1 MGKLKDIPKGL
12 QNFVAEV
19 QVELKKCAWPTRP
32 ELFES
37 TVMVIV
43 TSVILGFFVGFSD
56 LGLMKVLDLTVD
68 FVQAMLRR

>member
-1 MGKLKDIPKGL
+1 MGKLTDAGKGL
-12 QNFVAEV
+12 RNFVTEV

-43 TSVILGFFVGFSD
+43 TSLILGFFVGFSN
-56 LGLMKVLDLTVD
+56 LGLMKVLDMVLT
-68 FVQAMLRR
+68 FGR